1 MTDLA
6 VRPNGREA
14 ATYDTEAGAIR
25 IPTQVGGVFLTF
37 TPDQK
42 VMSEQQLVLLA
53 PLGVE
58 AGWDPRQVAVFLMEC
73 QERGLNPW
81 NREAYLMFYAGKY
94 IRHIGI
100 DGFRKRGESTGQYRG
115 RLGPFWC
122 DTDGKWLEFW
132 PHRDRPPVAAK
143 VGLIRST
150 FDEPVWAVAMYDE
163 YVATKPVWRD
173 GRKTG
178 EVEITA
184 QWKPAVQ
191 GGKPSVM
198 LAKVAEAQAWR
209 VTFPERFGGFYA
221 PEEFDKD
228 RAEQQSANPAA
239 EKRKAAFAAA
249 QAGPAAATP
258 AGGDVVDAQVV
269 DDTTDP
275 VREFGDAERELLFA
289 ELDEQAEVLGKTV
302 TDLSA
307 RWSKSRD
314 GRDIKTATAAEIA
327 DHVHRIRPYVLDALR
342 EQKRDDEAAKYEQAP
357 PVGTCEEL
365 FGRGPV
371 VVDPP
376 ADATAP
382 DEAAEEQGE
391 EQGEESAK

>member
-6 VRPNGREA
+6 TRNTTRDV
-14 ATYDTEAGAIR
+14 ATYDADAGAIR
-25 IPTQVGGVFLTF
+25 IPTQVSGVYLTF
-37 TPDQK
+37 APDQRAINEAQ
-42 VMSEQQLVLLA
+42 MVLLA

-58 AGWDPRQVAVFLMEC
+58 ATWDPRQVAVFLMEC

-81 NREAYLMFYAGKY
+81 NREAYLMLYAGKY

-115 RLGPFWC
+115 RLGPFFC
-122 DTDGKWLEFW
+122 DSDGKWLEFW
-132 PHRDRPPVAAK
+132 PHKDRPPVAAK
-143 VGLIRST
+143 VGLLRAT

-163 YVATKPVWRD
+163 YAATKPEWKD

-178 EVEITA
+178 RQEVTA
-184 QWKPAVQ
+184 QWKPAAE

-221 PEEFDKD
+221 PEEFEKD
-228 RAEQQSANPAA
+228 RVEQQAASPAA
-239 EKRKAAFAAA
+239 EKRRAAYAAS
-249 QAGPAAATP
+249 QAASPAAP
-258 AGGDVVDAQVV
+258 VGVVDAEIVEG
-269 DDTTDP
+269 DTP
-275 VREFGDAERELLFA
+275 PQPFGEAERALLFA

-307 RWSKSRD
+307 RWSASRN
-314 GRDIKTATAAEIA
+314 GRAIDTATVQEIA
-327 DHVHRIRPYVLDALR
+327 DHVHRIRPYVVDALR
-342 EQKRDDEAAKYEQAP
+342 EQKRDDEADRYAQAP

-376 ADATAP
+376 ADVA
-382 DEAAEEQGE
+382 DVEQVEGDR
-391 EQGEESAK
+391 

>member
-1 MTDLA
+1 MTDVA
-6 VRPNGREA
+6 VRTNGRDV

-25 IPTQVGGVFLTF
+25 IPTQVSGVYLTF
-37 TPDQK
+37 APDQR
-42 VMSEQQLVLLA
+42 VMSDAQMVLLG

-58 AGWDPRQVAVFLMEC
+58 PTWDPRQVAVFLMEC

-81 NREAYLMFYAGKY
+81 NREAYLMYYGGKF

-115 RLGPFWC
+115 RLGPFFC
-122 DTDGKWLEFW
+122 DIDGKWLEFW
-132 PHRDRPPVAAK
+132 PHKDRPPVAAK
-143 VGLIRST
+143 VGLLRST

-163 YVATKPVWRD
+163 YAATKPEWKD

-178 EVEITA
+178 RQEVTA
-184 QWKPAVQ
+184 QWKPAVE

-221 PEEFDKD
+221 PEEFEKD
-228 RAEQQSANPAA
+228 RVQQQQEPSAGA
-239 EKRKAAFAAA
+239 EKRRAAFAAS
-249 QAGPAAATP
+249 QAAADEKP
-258 AGGDVVDAQVV
+258 GVVDAEIVES
-269 DDTTDP
+269 P
-275 VREFGDAERELLFA
+275 EHAAALGEAERELLFA
-289 ELDEQAEVLGKTV
+289 ELDEQAEVLGKSV
-302 TDLSA
+302 ADLSA
-307 RWSKSRD
+307 RWSKSRN
-314 GRDIKTATAAEIA
+314 GRTIDTATVDEIA

-342 EQKRDDEAAKYEQAP
+342 EQNRNDEADRYAQAP
-357 PVGTCEEL
+357 AVGTCEEL

-376 ADATAP
+376 VDTTAGEQA
-382 DEAAEEQGE
+382 EAG
-391 EQGEESAK
+391 K